1 MRRVRMGL
9 TVCLLLGAAAAL
21 LLLPETAAAAAGTAV
36 ELCLSTLLPSLFPYF
51 VLTELW
57 VLLGAAGTL
66 GRRAGRWMG
75 PLFHLPGA
83 AAPALLLGAIGGYP
97 VGAQAVGRLYDQG
110 ALTRT
115 EAEQTLL
122 FCNNAGPAFV
132 LGVVG
137 GGLFGSPGLGAA
149 LLAIHL
155 GSALLLG
162 MLLRPEGRP
171 RNSQARSDA
180 PPVPFQTA
188 LPLAVR
194 QAGSSFLSVCLLV
207 ALVSLGSALL
217 TALVPAPAAQSSLF
231 ALALGALEL
240 AGGTVRLAAL
250 SWPGPWVFAAAAGL
264 LGFGGLCVQMQTQA
278 ILSRFGLSGRTF
290 RRGKLLQGLL
300 SAALALILAPLL
312 PLPAVCWTGGP
323 AALPAGLPWMAGAA
337 ALVLAWIFRPHA
349 KIPSGNPGE
358 NRL

>member
-194 QAGSSFLSVCLLV
+194 HGAAGGPLLAR
-207 ALVSLGSALL
+207 ALGFRGGGGPLRLRRTLRPDADPGHSLPVRSLGQDL
-217 TALVPAPAAQSSLF
+217 PPGQAP
-231 ALALGALEL
+231 
-240 AGGTVRLAAL
+240 
-250 SWPGPWVFAAAAGL
+250 PGPALRGLGLDPCAAAAAACRL
-264 LGFGGLCVQMQTQA
+264 LD
-278 ILSRFGLSGRTF
+278 
-290 RRGKLLQGLL
+290 RR
-300 SAALALILAPLL
+300 S
-312 PLPAVCWTGGP
+312 GGP
-323 AALPAGLPWMAGAA
+323 SGGASLDGRSRRAGPGLDFPAPCKNTLWKSRRKSAIMGPKEVLPCCFGK
-337 ALVLAWIFRPHA
+337 R
-349 KIPSGNPGE
+349 
-358 NRL
+358 

>member
-1 MRRVRMGL
+1 MRRVQMGL

-194 QAGSSFLSVCLLV
+194 AIIAIFSIDRRAFIKTDTEKIHCPNNGFNCAGNLPLV
-207 ALVSLGSALL
+207 ICILN
-217 TALVPAPAAQSSLF
+217 PEEKN
-231 ALALGALEL
+231 ALALMRQTL
-240 AGGTVRLAAL
+240 ADQSIIKIAQMDKTRRRRTNTGHL
-250 SWPGPWVFAAAAGL
+250 SSLW
-264 LGFGGLCVQMQTQA
+264 
-278 ILSRFGLSGRTF
+278 
-290 RRGKLLQGLL
+290 
-300 SAALALILAPLL
+300 
-312 PLPAVCWTGGP
+312 
-323 AALPAGLPWMAGAA
+323 
-337 ALVLAWIFRPHA
+337 
-349 KIPSGNPGE
+349 
-358 NRL
+358 